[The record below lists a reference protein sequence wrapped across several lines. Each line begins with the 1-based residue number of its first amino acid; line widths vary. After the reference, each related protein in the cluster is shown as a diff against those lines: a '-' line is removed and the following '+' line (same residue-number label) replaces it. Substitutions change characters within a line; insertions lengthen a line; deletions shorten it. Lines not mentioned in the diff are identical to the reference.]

1 MIPRVQPEEF
11 LRANDVQS
19 SQQVLDY
26 AAQQLGCPKPIG
38 HAARG
43 SALRRI
49 KDEMNHQRWT
59 WRHLTGAIDFMK
71 KRGIKPR
78 SFDFVYY
85 HVEEAGKAG
94 FLPRTAITSVE
105 ELQEAVSDA
114 VYLET
119 DDDWVRR
126 LLSARGSSLTKVY
139 AMWQE
144 ERGTLLEGL

>member
-1 MIPRVQPEEF
+1 
-11 LRANDVQS
+11 
-19 SQQVLDY
+19 
-26 AAQQLGCPKPIG
+26 
-38 HAARG
+38 
-43 SALRRI
+43 
-49 KDEMNHQRWT
+49 
-59 WRHLTGAIDFMK
+59 MK

>member
-1 MIPRVQPEEF
+1 MISSVQPEEF
-11 LRANDVQS
+11 LRAKDVQS
-19 SQQVLDY
+19 PRQLLDY

-43 SALRRI
+43 SVLRRI

-71 KRGIKPR
+71 QRGIKPR

-85 HVEEAGKAG
+85 HVEPAGKAG

-105 ELQEAVSDA
+105 ALQEAVSEA

-119 DDDWVRR
+119 DDEWVRR
-126 LLSARGSSLTKVY
+126 LLSARGSALTKVY
-139 AMWQE
+139 SMWEE
-144 ERGTLLEGL
+144 ERGMLLENR

>member
-1 MIPRVQPEEF
+1 MISRVQPEEF

-19 SQQVLDY
+19 PQQVLDY

-43 SALRRI
+43 SSLRRI
-49 KDEMNHQRWT
+49 KDEMNHQHWT
-59 WRHLTGAIDFMK
+59 K
-71 KRGIKPR
+71 

-85 HVEEAGKAG
+85 HVEPAGKAG